1 MSRGPRAPRAALSA
15 VAALGV
21 GALIAGCAGPAG
33 QDGSGGD
40 APASALGQPV
50 LADDQ
55 TRPLADALPEAPG
68 TEVSLDRLAEGLVPP
83 TNSWFSGLVFGAEP
97 QPVFPLPLSFGLV
110 ADGVAFGVPE
120 VASRPGAISA
130 PHAPAVTLT
139 AGTDSAVVTRYDEVS
154 VTLALASAD
163 EPTAEVT
170 IARGSP
176 VVGYTAT
183 AAHELRLTA
192 PVEAAPD
199 AGEGVHTLQTP
210 TATFALV
217 APEASVSDD
226 GLIVDL
232 PEGATANW
240 VAVPEGADVAELA
253 ALAASPITSVEVSA
267 SLADDTATTALTYVT
282 ADGSDTVTGRLPHQS
297 DGETCALGSFPTAYG
312 PMELCASAELEWSVP
327 QLAPAGALALDDAQ
341 LTEDDRAEL
350 VAALEQD
357 VAETPE
363 SPADTYFGGKAL
375 ARLATLLQLARQLS
389 TGDDASAEAAA
400 GIATGLE
407 ERLTAELRT
416 WTEPQGCEERTERC
430 FTYDPTLRGVV
441 GLATSFGSEEFND
454 HHFHYGYFLY
464 AAGVLA
470 GATGAGDGAGGSA
483 SSEIDTELV
492 DELRPV
498 IDLLAADIA
507 SSGGDVFPAQRAFD
521 PYSGHSWAS
530 GFSPFAD
537 GNNQESSSEAVTAAN
552 GLALWAQATGDTALA
567 DQAQWMLSAEA
578 HSARSYWTAF
588 DREQEPY
595 AGYERGT
602 VGIVWD
608 AKRDFGTWFSPEP
621 SAIVGIQLLP
631 MHPMA
636 GYLADGV
643 DSERILDNIA
653 EAAPGG
659 AETATLFADSLL
671 MYQSLAGPEQAEAAL
686 AAARELPAAKI
697 DDGGSRAYT
706 LAFIMSQR

>member
-1 MSRGPRAPRAALSA
+1 MSRLLRAPRVAF
-15 VAALGV
+15 VTIAALGV
-21 GALIAGCAGPAG
+21 GALVIGCASPAG
-33 QDGSGGD
+33 EGDSGGD

-50 LADDQ
+50 LADEQ

-83 TNSWFSGLVFGAEP
+83 TNTWFSGLVFGAEP
-97 QPVFPLPLSFGLV
+97 QPVFPLPLSFGLL

-120 VASRPGAISA
+120 VTSRPGAISA

-154 VTLALASAD
+154 VTLALHAAD

-176 VVGYTAT
+176 VVSWTAT

-192 PVEAAPD
+192 PVEPAPD

-240 VAVPEGADVAELA
+240 VAVPEGGDLTTFAE
-253 ALAASPITSVEVSA
+253 LAASPITGVEVSA
-267 SLADDTATTALTYVT
+267 SLSEDAATTALAYVT

-297 DGETCALGSFPTAYG
+297 EGASCELGSFLTAYG
-312 PMELCASAELEWSVP
+312 PMALCASAELEWSVP
-327 QLAPAGALALDDAQ
+327 QLAPAGALALGDA
-341 LTEDDRAEL
+341 LLSGDERAEL

-357 VAETPE
+357 VAGTPAT
-363 SPADTYFGGKAL
+363 PPDTYFGGKAL
-375 ARLATLLQLARQLS
+375 ARLATMLQLARQLAA
-389 TGDDASAEAAA
+389 GDDAPAEAAA

-407 ERLTAELRT
+407 ERLTSELRT
-416 WTEPQGCEERTERC
+416 WAEPQGCVERAERC

-441 GLATSFGSEEFND
+441 GLVPSFGSEEFND

-470 GATGAGDGAGGSA
+470 GATGAADAGTA
-483 SSEIDTELV
+483 EIDDELV
-492 DELRPV
+492 AELRPV

-507 SSGGDVFPAQRAFD
+507 SSGGEVFPAQRAFD

-537 GNNQESSSEAVTAAN
+537 GNNQESSSEAVSAAN
-552 GLALWAQATGDTALA
+552 GLALWAQATGDDALA

-588 DREQEPY
+588 DRDLEPY

-608 AKRDFGTWFSPEP
+608 AKRDFGTWFSAEP

-643 DSERILDNIA
+643 ESERILDNIA

-686 AAARELPAAKI
+686 AAARELAAAKI
-697 DDGGSRAYT
+697 DQGGSRSYL

>member
-1 MSRGPRAPRAALSA
+1 MRARSRTPRAPLVA
-15 VAALGV
+15 VAALGI
-21 GALIAGCAGPAG
+21 GAVIAGCASPADRG
-33 QDGSGGD
+33 GSAGDGAASPLGATVLGD
-40 APASALGQPV
+40 E
-50 LADDQ
+50 Q

-68 TEVSLDRLAEGLVPP
+68 TEVSLDRLAEGLMPP
-83 TNSWFSGLVFGAEP
+83 TNSWFSGLVFGSEP

-120 VASRPGAISA
+120 VTSRPGAISA

-154 VTLALASAD
+154 VTLALAAAD

-176 VVGYTAT
+176 VVSYTAT
-183 AAHELRLTA
+183 AAHQLRLNA

-226 GLIVDL
+226 GLVVEL

-253 ALAASPITSVEVSA
+253 ALAASPITRVEVSA
-267 SLADDTATTALTYVT
+267 SLAEDAATTALTYAT

-297 DGETCALGSFPTAYG
+297 EGASCALGSFLTAYG
-312 PMELCASAELEWSVP
+312 AMELCASAELEWSVP

-341 LTEDDRAEL
+341 PTGDDRAEL

-375 ARLATLLQLARQLS
+375 ARLATMLQLARQLS
-389 TGDDASAEAAA
+389 TGDDATAEAAA

-416 WTEPQGCEERTERC
+416 WTEPQGCEERAERC
-430 FTYDPTLRGVV
+430 FTYDSRLRGIV
-441 GLATSFGSEEFND
+441 GQEASFGSEEFND

-470 GATGAGDGAGGSA
+470 GATGPAGAGGSGSA
-483 SSEIDTELV
+483 EIDTELV

-498 IDLLAADIA
+498 MDLLAADIA
-507 SSGGDVFPAQRAFD
+507 SSGGEVFPAQRAFD

-537 GNNQESSSEAVTAAN
+537 GNNQESSSEAVSAAN
-552 GLALWAQATGDTALA
+552 GLALWAEATGDDALA

-578 HSARSYWTAF
+578 HSARAYWTAF
-588 DREQEPY
+588 DRAAEPY

-643 DSERILDNIA
+643 DAERILDNIA

-686 AAARELPAAKI
+686 AAARELPASKI
-697 DDGGSRAYT
+697 DQGGSRAYT
-706 LAFIMSQR
+706 LAFIMSQQ